1 VNTELDALYQ
11 AAILDHHR
19 HPRNFRA
26 MPDARTA
33 EGYNPLCGDRVTVY
47 VRVENGMV
55 SEATF
60 QGFGC
65 AIAMA
70 SASVMTEHVSG
81 RTVDE
86 ADTAAAE
93 FDRMLSAS
101 DDSHGPADSAFN
113 AFEGVRR
120 FPSRIKCAM
129 LPWRALRAA
138 VAGDAASVSTE

>member
-1 VNTELDALYQ
+1 MNAELDALYQ

-19 HPRNFRA
+19 HPRNFRTL
-26 MPDARTA
+26 DAARRA
-33 EGYNPLCGDRVTVY
+33 DGYNPLCGDRESVY
-47 VRVENGMV
+47 VRIENGIV

-70 SASVMTEHVSG
+70 SASMMTEHVSG
-81 RTVDE
+81 LTVDD
-86 ADTAAAE
+86 AQTAATE
-93 FDRMLSAS
+93 FDRMLAAS
-101 DDSHGPADSAFN
+101 EAAHVSSVAALA

-129 LPWRALRAA
+129 LPWQVLRAA
-138 VAGDAASVSTE
+138 VAGNTAIVSTE